1 MIKIKRKFYK
11 YSLPKRKMNLLTKD
25 LLEDFK
31 EELSSKYDIDYDTLV
46 LLSDTFGIYEIFKKV
61 SYKYNITNAICNKY
75 ENNVDVDIVCDV
87 INKMLELGLIEE
99 KDCDDYIDLNSI
111 NVVNFEIVYPHNGY
125 NTVEKDYNVILVG
138 ETTEQVKEDI
148 LKFYSNDDCYIRF
161 NINK

>member
-1 MIKIKRKFYK
+1 MTKIKRKFYK

-61 SYKYNITNAICNKY
+61 SHKYNITNAIYNKY
-75 ENNVDVDIVCDV
+75 KNNVDVDIMYDV

-99 KDCDDYIDLNSI
+99 KDCDDYIDLSDHDI
-111 NVVNFEIVYPHNGY
+111 VNFEIVYPHKGY
-125 NTVEKDYNVILVG
+125 NTIEKDYNVISEGQTL
-138 ETTEQVKEDI
+138 EQVKEDI

-161 NINK
+161 I